1 MSEAGTYVPL
11 EGEYGLSTMDNVTLL
26 TIDKKDIGRRNGLLC
41 ITTHRIIWIDASR
54 RVGISSWIAHISSP
68 MHVGITDKSH
78 TLTKKARVILRYGG
92 STTVGNT
99 HHSNDNNTDAVL
111 LQGGIRI
118 ELKHM
123 SDKDRLLT
131 TIRQAIERKEWEVIQ
146 KAKAREE
153 ETKKREEEY
162 FNQVRTK
169 TLGGIALVEKQII
182 GQTKIQEIKMND
194 GLQSLEQLKV
204 QAGEMISIAASLKE
218 FNFGDTNTEDD
229 DDNNDER
236 NELINMMNEIGIE
249 SPVTKES
256 TGGNTRVYLESLC
269 RQMCQFLVK
278 PIVALGGVITLSD
291 AYCLIIRNR
300 ATTELISP
308 ADFRSALEMAPRLK
322 LPVTL
327 FQLESGVD
335 ALQVDVAL
343 DDSGAKA
350 LKKMA
355 EDRTS
360 ITAIDVTRVRHIPIQ
375 RAAAMLEQAEQ
386 LGLLARD
393 DGVHGT
399 RFFPNMFHVLVKQQA
414 SPALLQS

>member
-1 MSEAGTYVPL
+1 MSDAGTYVPL

-26 TIDKKDIGRRNGLLC
+26 TTDKKDLGRRNGLLS
-41 ITTHRIIWIDASR
+41 ITTHRVIWVDASR
-54 RVGISSWIAHISSP
+54 RGGISSWVAHISSP
-68 MHVGITDKSH
+68 TNVGITDKSH

-92 STTVGNT
+92 PTTVGSGNT
-99 HHSNDNNTDAVL
+99 VTRDA
-111 LQGGIRI
+111 LQGEIRI
-118 ELKHM
+118 ELKHL

-131 TIRQAIERKEWEVIQ
+131 TLREAIDRKEWEVIQ
-146 KAKAREE
+146 KAKAREQ

-162 FNQVRTK
+162 FNEVRTK
-169 TLGGIALVEKQII
+169 TLGGIALVEKQVI
-182 GQTKIQEIKMND
+182 GQAKIQEMKMND

-218 FNFGDTNTEDD
+218 FNLGDTNEDD
-229 DDNNDER
+229 DT
-236 NELINMMNEIGIE
+236 NELINMINEIGIE

-256 TGGNTRVYLESLC
+256 TGGNTRVYYESLC

-291 AYCLIIRNR
+291 AYCLVIRNR
-300 ATTELISP
+300 ATTELVSP
-308 ADFRSALEMAPRLK
+308 ADFRGALEMAPRLK

-335 ALQVDVAL
+335 ALQVNVAL

-399 RFFPNMFHVLVKQQA
+399 RFFPNMFDVLAQQQPNP
-414 SPALLQS
+414 SLLQS